1 MPGNSRDTILISVS
15 ALFSSLVSAAGEY
28 DPTVLQAARQNH
40 RALRV
45 VRSAHGG
52 VGSRSPLLIPPSP
65 QKGAAHRGKGGRPPF
80 PIPPPPPLHKNCPDG
95 CTADGLP
102 RSPAVSPPQIA

>member
-1 MPGNSRDTILISVS
+1 MGASITFVAWAKREFQGHHTQGIPGTPYPGNSRNSRDTILISVS

-52 VGSRSPLLIPPSP
+52 VGSRSPLRRRRSEESPS
-65 QKGAAHRGKGGRPPF
+65 
-80 PIPPPPPLHKNCPDG
+80 NC
-95 CTADGLP
+95 
-102 RSPAVSPPQIA
+102 RSFQAEA